1 MPAEISESELDEI
14 LAVVRHFS
22 GEASIQQIANEQ
34 EVEIPRRALQRRIRG
49 LVDAGLL
56 VKRGDRRWTKYS
68 LPEYLCRIFPGGIC
82 VFRDGDKLVPYSADA
97 SIVRAHCQKLLT
109 ARSEVGY
116 RFEFLD
122 SYRPNVSAYL
132 SEEERA
138 YLKEIGIPADGQS
151 QPAGTRARQIFDRL
165 LIDLSWNSSRLE
177 GNTYSLLDTRR
188 LLQFGQYAEGKGR
201 ADVQMILNHKAA
213 IEFLVEAAEDIDFNR
228 RTLFNLHAALAE
240 NLLADSAAA
249 GRLRRTPVE
258 IGRSV
263 FLPLNDR
270 WRIEEYFDRLLATA
284 AAIADP
290 FEQSFF
296 LLVQLPYLQPFED
309 VNKRTSRLSAN
320 IPLIKHNLSP
330 LSFADVPRS
339 LYTEAILGVY
349 ELNDVTLLK
358 DLYLWAYPQSA
369 DRYAGLRRDVQP
381 DPVKLRYRSE
391 LRALVREVVCQSMD
405 RPAAYAHI
413 AAWARAHITPADVQD
428 QFREVVE
435 NELLSL
441 HEGNYLRYRFTSA
454 EFSAWREIW
463 KRRDFQY
470 SGD

>member
-1 MPAEISESELDEI
+1 M
-14 LAVVRHFS
+14 R
-22 GEASIQQIANEQ
+22 
-34 EVEIPRRALQRRIRG
+34 
-49 LVDAGLL
+49 
-56 VKRGDRRWTKYS
+56 
-68 LPEYLCRIFPGGIC
+68 
-82 VFRDGDKLVPYSADA
+82 
-97 SIVRAHCQKLLT
+97 
-109 ARSEVGY
+109 EVGT
-116 RFEFLD
+116 
-122 SYRPNVSAYL
+122 
-132 SEEERA
+132 
-138 YLKEIGIPADGQS
+138 PADGQS

-188 LLQFGQYAEGKGR
+188 LLQFGQYAKGKDR

-228 RTLFNLHAALAE
+228 HTLFNLHAALAE
-240 NLLADSAAA
+240 NLLADSMAV
-249 GRLRRTPVE
+249 GRLRRISVA
-258 IGRSV
+258 IGRSA

-270 WRIEEYFDRLLATA
+270 WRIEEYFDQLLAKA

-290 FEQSFF
+290 FEQSLF

-358 DLYLWAYPQSA
+358 DLYLWAYPRSA

-391 LRALVREVVCQSMD
+391 LRALVSEVVGQSMD
-405 RPAAYAHI
+405 RPTAYAHI
-413 AAWARAHITPADVQD
+413 AVWAQAHIAPADGQD
-428 QFREVVE
+428 QFREAVE

-454 EFSAWREIW
+454 EFSAWQEVW
-463 KRRDFQY
+463 KQRDFQY
-470 SGD
+470 GGG